1 MKLDAARY
9 TLKNIAHRSTS
20 LAHLLSMLGAF
31 AGLSMSAEQ
40 SRAAE
45 IAVERPPPYTLPV
58 LAPLPRRGW
67 IWAPPHWRWTGA
79 AYVPAPGHWIVARPG
94 MTYVSAHWRAT
105 PRGWIFVPA
114 HWRAIP

>member
-1 MKLDAARY
+1 MRTDVARY
-9 TLKNIAHRSTS
+9 DRKTVVHWCAS
-20 LAHLLSMLGAF
+20 LARLSWILGAS
-31 AGLSMSAEQ
+31 AGLSLSTAQ

-45 IAVERPPPYTLPV
+45 IVVVRPPPHALPV
-58 LAPLPRRGW
+58 LAPPPRRGW

-79 AYVPAPGHWIVARPG
+79 AYVPVAGHWIVARPG